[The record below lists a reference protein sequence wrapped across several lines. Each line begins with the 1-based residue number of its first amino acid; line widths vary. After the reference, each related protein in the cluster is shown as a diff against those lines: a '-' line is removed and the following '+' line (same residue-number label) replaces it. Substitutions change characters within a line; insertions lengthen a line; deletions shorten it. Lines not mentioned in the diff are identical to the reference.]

1 MRFTSEQIDVDD
13 YHAAVELF
21 FERGWTDGWLL
32 FRRPKNWLRP

>member
-21 FERGWTDGWLL
+21 FVRPANFLGSVS
-32 FRRPKNWLRP
+32 RRA